1 MKPMDFFDMRGAD
14 PPPHLLC
21 GKGLQRYRAKK
32 DYSHRAGFARGGD
45 AVSCKHFGRTE
56 Y

>member
-21 GKGLQRYRAKK
+21 GKGLQRCRAKK
-32 DYSHRAGFARGGD
+32 D
-45 AVSCKHFGRTE
+45 AVSCKQFGRTE